1 MTGSTLVYR
10 CFFDSR
16 EVAAKAA
23 TDLQTLGMQTEVI
36 RVEGGGAQWLTYARK
51 RTSLDYSEPKKV
63 RGPLGALRLRSTGAA
78 AEAEA
83 FASTVEDVARKLNG
97 TLDGWG
103 IAGPSSGEK
112 SLVEWHQQIAVRRLN
127 RRGT

>member
-1 MTGSTLVYR
+1 L
-10 CFFDSR
+10 
-16 EVAAKAA
+16 
-23 TDLQTLGMQTEVI
+23 
-36 RVEGGGAQWLTYARK
+36 
-51 RTSLDYSEPKKV
+51 
-63 RGPLGALRLRSTGAA
+63 AA
-78 AEAEA
+78 AVVAVAEAGKSLWRFDVEVERAYEEGRGAEA